1 MPVEWKLKELLE
13 QHGLSVYA
21 LADCMGGGAGRGNA
35 KRPNLYAITS
45 ADPDKRPTRVSFDL
59 LSEMLTCLFQLT
71 GRRYGIS
78 DVLSFSPDS
87 EARRERVLESWEPPE
102 AEVLELMVPRKRG
115 RPPGSGR
122 KKARAT

>member
-1 MPVEWKLKELLE
+1 MPVEWKLKELLD

-21 LADCMGGGAGRGNA
+21 LADCMGGGVGRGNA

-45 ADPDKRPTRVSFDL
+45 ADPEKRPTRVSFDL
-59 LSEMLTCLFQLT
+59 LSEMLTCLPKLT
-71 GRRYGIS
+71 GEQYGIS

-87 EARRERVLESWEPPE
+87 EARRELVLESREAPEP
-102 AEVLELMVPRKRG
+102 ELFELIVPRKRG

-122 KKARAT
+122 KKAAST